1 MALPGRF
8 QHADELDAGED
19 CAIHKEVLLDLLA
32 GAHGY
37 GGATTHGMSSTLKMS
52 PAANLRRYG
61 RVDGVVDDEDLVGA
75 RARGLGWGP
84 G

>member
-1 MALPGRF
+1 MPAPGAGVASLALPGRF

-37 GGATTHGMSSTLKMS
+37 SGATTHGMSSTT
-52 PAANLRRYG
+52 
-61 RVDGVVDDEDLVGA
+61 V
-75 RARGLGWGP
+75 
-84 G
+84 